1 MFTTKL
7 NQNQAMERQSSKV
20 MFHMKTEMCIFF
32 IDWDVILIE
41 KLDKCGSLIDQQSE
55 SESEVLLCGGCWVL
69 AAQAVEEGP
78 TSKVQITNVQ
88 MSLSYQYFTALWNL
102 RLAKYLVFAN

>member
-7 NQNQAMERQSSKV
+7 NQNPAMEKQSSKV

-41 KLDKCGSLIDQQSE
+41 KLDKCGSLIDQ
-55 SESEVLLCGGCWVL
+55 
-69 AAQAVEEGP
+69 
-78 TSKVQITNVQ
+78 
-88 MSLSYQYFTALWNL
+88 
-102 RLAKYLVFAN
+102 

>member
-41 KLDKCGSLIDQQSE
+41 KLDKCGSLIDQKSE
-55 SESEVLLCGGCWVL
+55 S
-69 AAQAVEEGP
+69 
-78 TSKVQITNVQ
+78 
-88 MSLSYQYFTALWNL
+88 
-102 RLAKYLVFAN
+102 